1 MTVSTRS
8 WTFRIRNGQ
17 YEGAIAMLKEFKAS
31 LEKDKPQ
38 NVSAYWADAAGE
50 WTGSIILSVQYD
62 SATSDGQATDK
73 RWDDEDSFALSSRAG
88 AADSPL
94 ELVFGASYLEMDI

>member
-17 YEGAIAMLKEFKAS
+17 YEGAIAM
-31 LEKDKPQ
+31 
-38 NVSAYWADAAGE
+38 
-50 WTGSIILSVQYD
+50 
-62 SATSDGQATDK
+62 
-73 RWDDEDSFALSSRAG
+73 SSRAG